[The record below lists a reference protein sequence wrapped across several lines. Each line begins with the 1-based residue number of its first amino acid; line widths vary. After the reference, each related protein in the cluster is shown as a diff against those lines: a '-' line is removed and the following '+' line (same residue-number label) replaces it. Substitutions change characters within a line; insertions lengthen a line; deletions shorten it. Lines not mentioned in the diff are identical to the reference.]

1 MIIRNFVD
9 KWLERALIFIL
20 SAMVVDVVWQVMSRY
35 LLGSPSQYTDELATF
50 LLIWVGI
57 LGGAYVYGKG
67 EHLAIDILLTKSK
80 ESVQKVLRVLIEL
93 VVLIFTLSVM
103 VVGGIWLVYT
113 RFILDVESAAL
124 QLNWGYVYM
133 VVPLCGVLITYYCLD
148 NLLNLKKLK

>member
-1 MIIRNFVD
+1 MTIRNFID
-9 KWLERALIFIL
+9 KWLERALMFIL
-20 SAMVVDVVWQVMSRY
+20 SAMVIDVVWQVISRY
-35 LLGSPSQYTDELATF
+35 LVGSPSQYTDELAAF

-67 EHLAIDILLTKSK
+67 EHLAIDLILTKSR

-93 VVLIFTLSVM
+93 VVLIFTLTVM
-103 VVGGIWLVYT
+103 VLGGIWLVYT

-133 VVPLCGVLITYYCLD
+133 VVPISGILITYYCLD
-148 NLLNLKKLK
+148 NLSNLKKLK